1 LRNACAAAGTWGER
15 DPETGEPIGITTFRG
30 ARVVASDRLLEIV
43 DNVGIMDYRTSAAGP
58 DGIIAHARETLRA
71 AERASTARVYVGVE
85 TSVEHGDYWFVA
97 GIPRAAIRAAM
108 AAGDP
113 VAALLDQQR
122 ARVVDDGAMVHV
134 GIKASADAGDALA
147 RVARA
152 FHLKSPD
159 GAAAAAARSAM
170 AAMRRDGEWLD
181 VQPRTISTV
190 DGSLTVIAATYATPP
205 RVTFAGRSLTQME
218 AELSSA
224 ESEFMA
230 YRAYAGIAIHD
241 YASFRKIASALK

>member
-1 LRNACAAAGTWGER
+1 
-15 DPETGEPIGITTFRG
+15 
-30 ARVVASDRLLEIV
+30 
-43 DNVGIMDYRTSAAGP
+43 
-58 DGIIAHARETLRA
+58 
-71 AERASTARVYVGVE
+71 
-85 TSVEHGDYWFVA
+85 
-97 GIPRAAIRAAM
+97 
-108 AAGDP
+108 
-113 VAALLDQQR
+113 
-122 ARVVDDGAMVHV
+122 
-134 GIKASADAGDALA
+134 
-147 RVARA
+147 
-152 FHLKSPD
+152 
-159 GAAAAAARSAM
+159 M